1 MWDKTKRAFDVMKE
15 RNRRYIEEQGKKD
28 EAERKE
34 EAEQREEDEE
44 ESEELRQA
52 KEKLRA
58 YREANG
64 LDPTDRLADSLSDRL
79 SDRLSDSLA
88 DGPDGEDRAEAYR
101 KANNEAPKLEKGD
114 VPAMILSAFIVFGPI
129 FLVLFGILLLA
140 WIFLH

>member
-15 RNRRYIEEQGKKD
+15 RNRRYIEEQRKKD

-64 LDPTDRLADSLSDRL
+64 LDPTDRLADGLS
-79 SDRLSDSLA
+79 